1 MKVNPHYVLAPFHS
15 LLGDC
20 QNNVLMGLRIVEKL
34 DKFPE
39 PTQEELQ
46 FFPPLAQVLA

>member
-1 MKVNPHYVLAPFHS
+1 
-15 LLGDC
+15 
-20 QNNVLMGLRIVEKL
+20 MGLRIVEKL

-46 FFPPLAQVLA
+46 FFQLSIGGQITDIVKSKTLFKRWGFNKWV